1 MSIIKELYDVAKDG
15 AALKNKASGIKKA
28 LRTELKL
35 NRKCLLDIEEGIN
48 LENDRRIEIIKM
60 LDIQELS
67 AAVKYEIPYSTIS
80 RKMVTREIA
89 TEFKVK
95 RIEGTN
101 IEKLIEDLYLLISY
115 LKKDYRNKRIS
126 LNLRLINI
134 YKYNR
139 VLIEL
144 LK

>member
-1 MSIIKELYDVAKDG
+1 MSVIKEIYDVANDV
-15 AALKNKASGIKKA
+15 AALKQKRSAIKRA

-35 NRKCLLDIEEGIN
+35 NHKFLQDVKAKGV
-48 LENDRRIEIIKM
+48 DDKRRIEMLKM
-60 LDIQELS
+60 LEIEELAS
-67 AAVKYEIPYSTIS
+67 AVKLEIPYTLLS
-80 RKMVTREIA
+80 RKEVDNELTVRYR
-89 TEFKVK
+89 VK
-95 RIEGTN
+95 PIQGFS
-101 IEKLIEDLYLLISY
+101 IGDLIENLYLMISY
-115 LKKDYRNKRIS
+115 LKKDYNNPRIH

>member
-1 MSIIKELYDVAKDG
+1 MSIIKEFYDVAKDG

>member
-1 MSIIKELYDVAKDG
+1 MSVIKEIYDVANDA
-15 AALKNKASGIKKA
+15 AALKQKRSAIKRA

-35 NRKCLLDIEEGIN
+35 NHKFLQDVKAK
-48 LENDRRIEIIKM
+48 DVDDKRRIEMLKM
-60 LDIQELS
+60 LEIEELAS
-67 AAVKYEIPYSTIS
+67 AVKLEIPYTLLS
-80 RKMVTREIA
+80 RKEVDEEIA
-89 TEFKVK
+89 TRYRAKPIQGFS
-95 RIEGTN
+95 IGD
-101 IEKLIEDLYLLISY
+101 LIENLYLMISY
-115 LKKDYRNKRIS
+115 LKKDYKNPRIH

>member
-1 MSIIKELYDVAKDG
+1 MSVIKEIYDVANDA
-15 AALKNKASGIKKA
+15 AALKQKRSAIKRA

-35 NRKCLLDIEEGIN
+35 NHKFLQDVKANDVDDVRRAEMLHMLEIE
-48 LENDRRIEIIKM
+48 
-60 LDIQELS
+60 ELS
-67 AAVKYEIPYSTIS
+67 AAVKLEIPYTLLS
-80 RKMVTREIA
+80 RKEVDEELAARYKARPIQG
-89 TEFKVK
+89 FS
-95 RIEGTN
+95 IGD
-101 IEKLIEDLYLLISY
+101 LIENLYLMISY
-115 LKKDYRNKRIS
+115 LKKDHKNPRIH

>member
-1 MSIIKELYDVAKDG
+1 MSVIKEIYDVANDA
-15 AALKNKASGIKKA
+15 AALKQKRSALKRA

-35 NRKCLLDIEEGIN
+35 NHKFLQDVKAK
-48 LENDRRIEIIKM
+48 DVDDMRRIEMLKM
-60 LDIQELS
+60 LEIAELS
-67 AAVKYEIPYSTIS
+67 AAVKLEIPYTLLS
-80 RKMVTREIA
+80 RKEVDEELATRYRAKPIQG
-89 TEFKVK
+89 FS
-95 RIEGTN
+95 IGD
-101 IEKLIEDLYLLISY
+101 LIENLYLMISY
-115 LKKDYRNKRIS
+115 LKKDYKNPRIH